1 MNVYTM
7 MIREAADCS
16 VEEALELQDLMEREW
31 LIEKWSRASER
42 EIRSATRKASALL
55 ELRRNR

>member
-16 VEEALELQDLMEREW
+16 VEEALELQDLIEKDW
-31 LIEKWSRASER
+31 LIEDWSRATVR
-42 EIRSATRKASALL
+42 EIRSATRKATALL
-55 ELRRNR
+55 QLRSNR